1 MGQLTRS
8 PGLSRG
14 EVVSF
19 LNPCSES
26 PAKDSLQTI
35 PSGLMDGNIHVLCKP
50 HQGQDCE
57 ICTESLSILSPSPLL
72 LGPPLVVQTLK
83 DLPAMRETQVQFLG
97 REDPLEKEMAT
108 HSSILAW
115 RIPWTD
121 EPGGLRSM
129 GFTESD
135 TIEQLTL
142 SIASQAS
149 EKILCDN
156 LNSLLNEVQGAWTCC
171 PENLQSQNSKHIYT
185 CQDFMGFGVSAA

>member
-50 HQGQDCE
+50 HQGQDGE

-108 HSSILAW
+108 HSSILAR
-115 RIPWTD
+115 RIPWTE
-121 EPGGLRSM
+121 EPAGLQSM
-129 GFTESD
+129 GSQRVRHDRATD
-135 TIEQLTL
+135 TFHCFSSIREDTL
-142 SIASQAS
+142 
-149 EKILCDN
+149 
-156 LNSLLNEVQGAWTCC
+156 
-171 PENLQSQNSKHIYT
+171 
-185 CQDFMGFGVSAA
+185 